1 MQWLFPWTTVMGGW
15 NPGRKTCV
23 YMDARPRQLLIDFL
37 STEIGCKLRKLRPT
51 QIRRLLD
58 EFCNP
63 PTALPHSPANSPRNC
78 VLVPVSGLFCRILY
92 VKNKHLVT
100 VSSSQAPR
108 SWLLITFCAIWELSL
123 RRVAYCF
130 QGFCSRARKNLCG
143 RLYRWA
149 FRHHCSYRRNRLV
162 SRFHTPPSGM
172 LPMVWLDRGI
182 RLQRSFYRSWFGICS
197 TP

>member
-1 MQWLFPWTTVMGGW
+1 MWSSFSRSWLFFDCLARFCYICTHMGRLKPRAQ
-15 NPGRKTCV
+15 NMCLYV

-130 QGFCSRARKNLCG
+130 QGFCSRARKNLYINL
-143 RLYRWA
+143 RI
-149 FRHHCSYRRNRLV
+149 
-162 SRFHTPPSGM
+162 
-172 LPMVWLDRGI
+172 LD
-182 RLQRSFYRSWFGICS
+182 LQPELWVQQVV
-197 TP
+197 